1 MNERKANDWFN
12 EHRPKAAAYCYLNFP
27 VDTTVKMITDSVDTR
42 AYEQAYNGMATYA
55 DSLFM
60 QLKKQRESYKPTPQQ
75 PCPPAVNLDSLRKAV
90 DAETR
95 KRLMPC
101 KDSIQ
106 KVVYTVVDHAREA
119 MLQGL
124 VDEKDKTIT
133 RQQTKIEDLTD
144 KVHKQR
150 KWPWLFFG
158 LIILIAL
165 YIFLKIRLKFPI

>member
-1 MNERKANDWFN
+1 
-12 EHRPKAAAYCYLNFP
+12 
-27 VDTTVKMITDSVDTR
+27 
-42 AYEQAYNGMATYA
+42 
-55 DSLFM
+55 M
-60 QLKKQRESYKPTPQQ
+60 QLKQQRESYKPTPQQ

-124 VDEKDKTIT
+124 VDEKDKIIT
-133 RQQTKIEDLTD
+133 RQQTTIEN
-144 KVHKQR
+144 QR

-158 LIILIAL
+158 LIAIIAL
-165 YIFLKIRLKFPI
+165 YIFLKIRFKFPI